1 MPLDEEISDAEY
13 DACKRLARHLLHPE
27 TMRQDGPQRVI
38 QEELT
43 QQYSIEY
50 AHVGEEDAPESTS
63 VDTARALTQHYA
75 TNDCWQKYW
84 IEEAKKKGY
93 SERALQSTR
102 AALRTALLQCYQQEN
117 ATTAGAIETALDHFR
132 ATIHAH
138 VLDFRKSGQAIDILN
153 PLLMRVI
160 GLWREQGFSTSD
172 FDLL

>member
-1 MPLDEEISDAEY
+1 MPPNEGISDAEY

-27 TMRQDGPQRVI
+27 TRRQDGPQHAIR
-38 QEELT
+38 QELT

-50 AHVGEEDAPESTS
+50 AHVGEEDEPESTRA
-63 VDTARALTQHYA
+63 DTVRVLTQHYA
-75 TNDCWQKYW
+75 TNDGWQQHW

-102 AALRTALLQCYQQEN
+102 ATLRAALLQCYQQEN
-117 ATTAGAIETALDHFR
+117 AAAAGAIETALDHFR
-132 ATIHAH
+132 ATIDAY
-138 VLDFRKSGQAIDILN
+138 VLDFRKSGQAIDVLN

-160 GLWREQGFSTSD
+160 GSWRKQGYSTSD